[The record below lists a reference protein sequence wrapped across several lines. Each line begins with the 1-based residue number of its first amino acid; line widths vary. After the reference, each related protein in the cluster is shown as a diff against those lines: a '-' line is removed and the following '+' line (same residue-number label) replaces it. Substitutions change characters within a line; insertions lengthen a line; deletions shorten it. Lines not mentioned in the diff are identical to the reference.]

1 MANHSLVN
9 KLLKASSLLALL
21 TGTACVAVPVLAD
34 ETSALPLVTVESS
47 TENPAE
53 TVSAPLASQDL
64 DLSLTEEKVA
74 DSVSSIES
82 TSSSTITEASPVVSQ
97 PATSNLAIPASS
109 DVGGGDKTAEQLS
122 EESNALINVPT
133 VWEAGNKGEGMVIAI
148 VDSGIDVEHDAY
160 RLTDVTKAK
169 YQSEEEFTA
178 VKEQAGI
185 NYGQWYSE
193 KIVFAYNYLD
203 TNNEV
208 KESKEATHGGHVAGI
223 AAGNPSQEDSIGQK
237 IVGVAPEAQLMFMR
251 VFSENFGDG
260 TQPFLYI
267 RAIEDAVKLGAD
279 VINLSLG
286 SAAGSLIDASVA
298 LNQAIEDAKKRGVS
312 VVIAAG
318 NDRVWGDGQGNPLV
332 ENPDYGLVASPAA
345 AKDSIAVASFNNTH
359 VVKDV
364 FTIRGMENQPEFNN
378 GKGTY
383 TQPSGLPDFDASKEY
398 DYVFVGIGNPEDF
411 QGKDLNGKVAL
422 IQRGTISFDAKIAEA
437 KKNGAVGAVIF
448 NNIDTGNDLSMAVTS
463 REARS
468 IPSIFIPKALG
479 LELADKSG
487 TGTYKLVFDKK
498 KAMMENP
505 EGNQLSEFTSWG
517 LTADGELK
525 PDVTAPGGAIYSSI
539 NDGKYASMNGTSMAS
554 PHVAGAVALIK
565 KGLLARYPDLTG
577 QALQDRIKQVLMS
590 TARPHFDTTA
600 NAYVS
605 PRQQGSGLI
614 DVPAAIATDLYVLG
628 SEGYPSVSLGNVQDT
643 FSFDVTLFNTSD
655 KAKTVT
661 YKTHLNTDAVAD
673 GTFSLTPRELSQVEG
688 QEITVEAHSS
698 KTVTISLDASS
709 YAKELTEL
717 MPNGYYLEGFVRFL
731 DKDDHM
737 DLVSLPFVGF
747 RGKFQDLAVLEK
759 SIYDFSTEEVPF
771 YTENE
776 FSVTGGLAVD
786 EKNFYTA
793 LLSGKA
799 EFNHETGEHGVQSP
813 FILGTFEDA
822 DGNFLLKKDENG
834 QPILALSPNGDGNRD
849 GIVFR
854 GVFLR
859 NFRNL
864 QATVYA
870 ADDTERKTPLWQGDS
885 ISGPKN
891 FYAGRATNPRA
902 HLIETSAWEG
912 KDKNGQDLPDGKYQ
926 YVITYLPETSGAK
939 EQSIAYTIELNRV
952 RPAITTGVVDM
963 EAMTFKPRAPIAYG
977 MPIYRERV
985 YYVIHTKDE
994 NGQPVEI
1001 EDPNNIGPTGRPLK
1015 EVLTQPRRVY
1025 VQPDENG
1032 LYQLPTEDILGRPLD
1047 ISSFFYAVED
1057 QAGNV
1062 LSANLSEFAEVPSDH
1077 GVVVVQIIN
1086 DETDQ
1091 EHPTAYN
1098 YIIRDAEGNQ
1108 LELLKP
1114 AGPTSNIQLLPFGTY
1129 TVELHLF
1136 DKDEVRLID
1145 GESLI
1150 KTFTVSEENSLVG
1163 IDFRV
1168 TAVDRS
1174 PVLADFGGLVP
1185 EGTKIYFINQSGEE
1199 LELTRA
1205 RYAPEVFERLMTH
1218 GDYSIRIEVPAGYGV
1233 LDTPTTYTVEEAV
1246 RNYLNLT
1253 LTAKGDVENG
1263 GSSVTTALPVLP
1275 VFDLSADTDGDGFTN
1290 QVELEQGSDYT
1301 AATST
1306 PDVKAKGSSVTT
1318 ALPVLPVF
1326 DLSADT
1332 DGDGFSNQVELE
1344 QGSDYADA
1352 VSTPDVTAKGSS
1364 VINELPVLPVFD
1376 LSADTDGDGFTNQV
1390 ELEQGSDYADATSTP
1405 DVTAKG
1411 EATFHELPVG
1421 HLEMKGSS
1429 VTAPVLPV
1437 FDLTADT
1444 DGDGFSNQVELEQGS
1459 DYADATSTPDVTAKG
1474 EATFHELPVGHLDM
1488 TGSSVT
1494 APVLPVFDLTAD
1506 TDGDGFS
1513 NQVELEQGSDYADA
1527 TSTPDVTAKGEA
1539 TFHEFPVG
1547 HLSMNGLSVTAPV
1560 LPVFDLTADT
1570 DGDGFSN
1577 QVELEQGSD
1586 YAVATSTPEKH
1597 LPLPEVIKPL
1607 PAKSVAGAQGPA
1619 NKIASAKTL
1628 PATGLVEN
1636 IRFYLVAS
1644 LTSLFAFLF
1653 FKKREEV

>member
-286 SAAGSLIDASVA
+286 SAAGTLIDASVA

-437 KKNGAVGAVIF
+437 KKNGAVGAVVF

-1136 DKDEVRLID
+1136 DKDEVRLIN

-1233 LDTPTTYTVEEAV
+1233 LDTPTTYSVEEAV

-1253 LTAKGDVENG
+1253 LTAKGDIENG
-1263 GSSVTTALPVLP
+1263 GSSVT
-1275 VFDLSADTDGDGFTN
+1275 
-1290 QVELEQGSDYT
+1290 
-1301 AATST
+1301 
-1306 PDVKAKGSSVTT
+1306 
-1318 ALPVLPVF
+1318 
-1326 DLSADT
+1326 
-1332 DGDGFSNQVELE
+1332 
-1344 QGSDYADA
+1344 
-1352 VSTPDVTAKGSS
+1352 
-1364 VINELPVLPVFD
+1364 NELPVLPVFD

-1411 EATFHELPVG
+1411 ASVTTALPVLPVFDLSADTDGDGFTNQVELEQGSDYADATSTPDVTAKGSSVTTALPVLPVFDLSADIDGDGFTNQVELEQGSDYADATSTPDVTTKGEATFHELPVG
-1421 HLEMKGSS
+1421 HLSMTGSS

-1444 DGDGFSNQVELEQGS
+1444 DGDGFSNPVELEQGSDYTDATSTPDVTVKGEATFHELPVGHLSMTGSSVTVPVLPVLDLTADTDSDGFSNQVELEQGS

-1474 EATFHELPVGHLDM
+1474 EATFHELPVGHLSM

-1513 NQVELEQGSDYADA
+1513 NQVELEQGSDYA
-1527 TSTPDVTAKGEA
+1527 
-1539 TFHEFPVG
+1539 
-1547 HLSMNGLSVTAPV
+1547 
-1560 LPVFDLTADT
+1560 
-1570 DGDGFSN
+1570 
-1577 QVELEQGSD
+1577 
-1586 YAVATSTPEKH
+1586 VATLTPEKH
-1597 LPLPEVIKPL
+1597 LPLP
-1607 PAKSVAGAQGPA
+1607 ARSVAGTQGLVQQ
-1619 NKIASAKTL
+1619 IASAKTL
-1628 PATGLVEN
+1628 PATGVVEN
-1636 IRFYLVAS
+1636 MYFYLVAS
-1644 LTSLFAFLF
+1644 LTSLSAILF
-1653 FKKREEV
+1653 FNKREET

>member
-286 SAAGSLIDASVA
+286 SAAGTLIDASVA

-688 QEITVEAHSS
+688 QEITVQAHSS

-709 YAKELTEL
+709 FAKELTEL

-870 ADDTERKTPLWQGDS
+870 ADDIERKTPLWQGDS

-994 NGQPVEI
+994 NGKPVEI
-1001 EDPNNIGPTGRPLK
+1001 ENPNNIGPTGRPLK

-1136 DKDEVRLID
+1136 DKDEVRLIN

-1233 LDTPTTYTVEEAV
+1233 LDTPTTYSVEEAV

-1263 GSSVTTALPVLP
+1263 
-1275 VFDLSADTDGDGFTN
+1275 
-1290 QVELEQGSDYT
+1290 
-1301 AATST
+1301 
-1306 PDVKAKGSSVTT
+1306 
-1318 ALPVLPVF
+1318 
-1326 DLSADT
+1326 
-1332 DGDGFSNQVELE
+1332 
-1344 QGSDYADA
+1344 
-1352 VSTPDVTAKGSS
+1352 GSS

-1390 ELEQGSDYADATSTP
+1390 ELEQGSDYAAATSTP
-1405 DVTAKG
+1405 DVTAKGSSVTNELPVLPVFDLSADTDGDGFTNQVELEQGSDYAAATSTPDVTAKGASVTTALPVLPVFDLSADTDGDGFTNQVELEQGSDYAAATSTPDVTTKG

-1421 HLEMKGSS
+1421 HLSMTGSS

-1437 FDLTADT
+1437 FDLTADTDGDGFSNPVELEQGSDYTDATSTPDVTVKGEATFHELPVGHLSMTGSSVTVPVLPVLDLTADT

-1474 EATFHELPVGHLDM
+1474 EATFHELPVGHLSM

-1513 NQVELEQGSDYADA
+1513 NQVELEQGSDYA
-1527 TSTPDVTAKGEA
+1527 
-1539 TFHEFPVG
+1539 
-1547 HLSMNGLSVTAPV
+1547 
-1560 LPVFDLTADT
+1560 
-1570 DGDGFSN
+1570 
-1577 QVELEQGSD
+1577 
-1586 YAVATSTPEKH
+1586 VATLTPEKH
-1597 LPLPEVIKPL
+1597 LPLP
-1607 PAKSVAGAQGPA
+1607 ARSVAGTQGLVQQ
-1619 NKIASAKTL
+1619 IASAKTL
-1628 PATGLVEN
+1628 PATGVVEN
-1636 IRFYLVAS
+1636 MYFYLVAS
-1644 LTSLFAFLF
+1644 LTSLSAILF
-1653 FKKREEV
+1653 FNKREET

>member
-1 MANHSLVN
+1 MANRSLVN

-53 TVSAPLASQDL
+53 TVSAPVVSQDL
-64 DLSLTEEKVA
+64 DLSSTEEKVA
-74 DSVSSIES
+74 DPVSSTESISSSTIIEASPAKSQPVVSDLS
-82 TSSSTITEASPVVSQ
+82 TSSSSDARVVER
-97 PATSNLAIPASS
+97 
-109 DVGGGDKTAEQLS
+109 TAEVLS

-169 YQSEEEFTA
+169 YQSEEEFAA
-178 VKEQAGI
+178 VKKQAGI

-251 VFSENFGDG
+251 VFSDNFGSG

-298 LNQAIEDAKKRGVS
+298 LNQAIQDAKKRGVS

-614 DVPAAIATDLYVLG
+614 EVPAAIATDLYVLG

-643 FSFDVTLFNTSD
+643 FSFDVTLYNTSD

-731 DKDDHM
+731 NKDDQM

-747 RGKFQDLAVLEK
+747 RGKFQDLPVIEK

-912 KDKNGQDLPDGKYQ
+912 KDKNGQGLPDGKYQ

-994 NGQPVEI
+994 NGKPVEI
-1001 EDPNNIGPTGRPLK
+1001 ENPNNIGPTGRPLK

-1136 DKDEVRLID
+1136 DKDEVRLIN

-1205 RYAPEVFERLMTH
+1205 RYAPEVFERLITH
-1218 GDYSIRIEVPAGYGV
+1218 GEYSVRIEVPTGYGV

-1263 GSSVTTALPVLP
+1263 GSSVINELPVLP
-1275 VFDLSADTDGDGFTN
+1275 AFDLSADTDGDGFTN
-1290 QVELEQGSDYT
+1290 QVELEQGSDY
-1301 AATST
+1301 
-1306 PDVKAKGSSVTT
+1306 
-1318 ALPVLPVF
+1318 
-1326 DLSADT
+1326 
-1332 DGDGFSNQVELE
+1332 
-1344 QGSDYADA
+1344 ADA
-1352 VSTPDVTAKGSS
+1352 TSTPDVTAKGSS

-1411 EATFHELPVG
+1411 SSVTTALPVLPVFDLSADTDGDGFTNQVELEQGSDYADATSTPDVAAKGEPTFFELPVG
-1421 HLEMKGSS
+1421 HLAMNGSSVTAPALPIFDLTADTDGDGFSNQVELVHGTDYAVSASVPDATIKGEPAYLELPEGHLAMNGSS

-1437 FDLTADT
+1437 FDLSVDT

-1459 DYADATSTPDVTAKG
+1459 DYADVTSI
-1474 EATFHELPVGHLDM
+1474 
-1488 TGSSVT
+1488 
-1494 APVLPVFDLTAD
+1494 
-1506 TDGDGFS
+1506 
-1513 NQVELEQGSDYADA
+1513 
-1527 TSTPDVTAKGEA
+1527 
-1539 TFHEFPVG
+1539 
-1547 HLSMNGLSVTAPV
+1547 
-1560 LPVFDLTADT
+1560 
-1570 DGDGFSN
+1570 
-1577 QVELEQGSD
+1577 
-1586 YAVATSTPEKH
+1586 PEKA
-1597 LPLPEVIKPL
+1597 LTLTEGIKPD
-1607 PAKSVAGAQGPA
+1607 PVRSVAGQQGPVRQ
-1619 NKIASAKTL
+1619 ISSAKTL
-1628 PATGLVEN
+1628 PVTGVVEN
-1636 IRFYLVAS
+1636 MNLYLVAS
-1644 LTSLFAFLF
+1644 LTSLSVFLF
-1653 FKKREEV
+1653 FKKREEA

>member
-1 MANHSLVN
+1 MANRSLVN

-21 TGTACVAVPVLAD
+21 TGTACVTVPVLAD

-53 TVSAPLASQDL
+53 IVSAPVAGQDL
-64 DLSLTEEKVA
+64 DLSSTEEKAA
-74 DSVSSIES
+74 DPVGSTESISSSTIIEPSPAESQPVVSDLS
-82 TSSSTITEASPVVSQ
+82 TSSS
-97 PATSNLAIPASS
+97 S
-109 DVGGGDKTAEQLS
+109 DARIVERTAEVLS

-169 YQSEEEFTA
+169 YQSEEEFAA

-185 NYGQWYSE
+185 HYGQWYSE

-643 FSFDVTLFNTSD
+643 FSFDVTLYNTSD

-709 YAKELTEL
+709 YATELTEL

-731 DKDDHM
+731 DKDNHM
-737 DLVSLPFVGF
+737 DLVSIPFVGF

-1136 DKDEVRLID
+1136 DKDEVRLIN

-1185 EGTKIYFINQSGEE
+1185 EGTKIYLINQSGEE

-1205 RYAPEVFERLMTH
+1205 RYAPEVFERLITH
-1218 GDYSIRIEVPAGYGV
+1218 GEYSVRIEVPTGYGV

-1263 GSSVTTALPVLP
+1263 GSSVT
-1275 VFDLSADTDGDGFTN
+1275 
-1290 QVELEQGSDYT
+1290 
-1301 AATST
+1301 
-1306 PDVKAKGSSVTT
+1306 
-1318 ALPVLPVF
+1318 
-1326 DLSADT
+1326 
-1332 DGDGFSNQVELE
+1332 
-1344 QGSDYADA
+1344 
-1352 VSTPDVTAKGSS
+1352 
-1364 VINELPVLPVFD
+1364 NELPVLPVFD
-1376 LSADTDGDGFTNQV
+1376 LTADTDGDGFTNQV

-1411 EATFHELPVG
+1411 SSVINELPVLPAFDLSADTDG
-1421 HLEMKGSS
+1421 DGFSNQVELEQGSDYADATATPDVTAKGSS
-1429 VTAPVLPV
+1429 VTTALPVLPV
-1437 FDLTADT
+1437 FDLSADT

-1474 EATFHELPVGHLDM
+1474 EATFHELPVGHLSM
-1488 TGSSVT
+1488 TGS
-1494 APVLPVFDLTAD
+1494 
-1506 TDGDGFS
+1506 
-1513 NQVELEQGSDYADA
+1513 
-1527 TSTPDVTAKGEA
+1527 
-1539 TFHEFPVG
+1539 
-1547 HLSMNGLSVTAPV
+1547 SVTAPV

-1586 YAVATSTPEKH
+1586 YAVATSTPDVTAKGEATFHELPVGHLDMTGSSVTASVLPVFDLTADTDGDGFSNQVELEQGSDYAVATSTPEKH
-1597 LPLPEVIKPL
+1597 LTLPEVIKLL
-1607 PAKSVAGAQGPA
+1607 PAKSAAGAQGLVQQISSA
-1619 NKIASAKTL
+1619 NTL
-1628 PATGLVEN
+1628 PATGVVEN
-1636 IRFYLVAS
+1636 MYFYLVAS
-1644 LTSLFAFLF
+1644 LTSLSAILF
-1653 FKKREEV
+1653 FNKREET

>member
-286 SAAGSLIDASVA
+286 SAAGTLIDASVA

-437 KKNGAVGAVIF
+437 KKNGAVGAVVF

-643 FSFDVTLFNTSD
+643 FSFDVTLYNTSD

-709 YAKELTEL
+709 YAEELTQL

-731 DKDDHM
+731 DKDDQM

-747 RGKFQDLAVLEK
+747 RGKFQDLTIIEK
-759 SIYDFSTEEVPF
+759 SIYDFSAEETPF
-771 YTENE
+771 YTEND
-776 FSVTGGLAVD
+776 FSVTGGLAID
-786 EKNFYTA
+786 EKNFYTT
-793 LLSGKA
+793 LISGKA

-1032 LYQLPTEDILGRPLD
+1032 LYQLPMEDILGRPLD

-1352 VSTPDVTAKGSS
+1352 VSTPDVTAKGAS
-1364 VINELPVLPVFD
+1364 VTTALPVLPVFD

-1390 ELEQGSDYADATSTP
+1390 ELEQGSDYTAATSTP
-1405 DVTAKG
+1405 DVTTKG

-1421 HLEMKGSS
+1421 HLS
-1429 VTAPVLPV
+1429 
-1437 FDLTADT
+1437 
-1444 DGDGFSNQVELEQGS
+1444 
-1459 DYADATSTPDVTAKG
+1459 
-1474 EATFHELPVGHLDM
+1474 M

-1539 TFHEFPVG
+1539 TFQELPVG

-1586 YAVATSTPEKH
+1586 YAVVTSTPEKH

>member
-1 MANHSLVN
+1 MANRSLVN

-21 TGTACVAVPVLAD
+21 TGTACVTVPVLAD

-53 TVSAPLASQDL
+53 IVSAPVAGQDL
-64 DLSLTEEKVA
+64 DLSSTEEKAA
-74 DSVSSIES
+74 DPVGSTESISSSTIIEPSPAESQPVVSDLS
-82 TSSSTITEASPVVSQ
+82 TSSS
-97 PATSNLAIPASS
+97 S
-109 DVGGGDKTAEQLS
+109 DARIVERTAEVLS

-169 YQSEEEFTA
+169 YQSEEEFAA

-185 NYGQWYSE
+185 HYGQWYSE

-643 FSFDVTLFNTSD
+643 FSFDVTLYNTSD

-709 YAKELTEL
+709 YATELTEL

-731 DKDDHM
+731 DKDDQM

-747 RGKFQDLAVLEK
+747 RGKFQDLTIIEK
-759 SIYDFSTEEVPF
+759 SIYDFSAEETPF
-771 YTENE
+771 YTEND
-776 FSVTGGLAVD
+776 FSVTGGLAID
-786 EKNFYTA
+786 EKNFYTT
-793 LLSGKA
+793 LISGKA

-1136 DKDEVRLID
+1136 DKDEVRLIN

-1185 EGTKIYFINQSGEE
+1185 EGTKIYLINQSGEE

-1205 RYAPEVFERLMTH
+1205 RYAPEVFERLITH
-1218 GDYSIRIEVPAGYGV
+1218 GEYSVRIEVPTGYGV

-1263 GSSVTTALPVLP
+1263 GSSVTNELPVLP
-1275 VFDLSADTDGDGFTN
+1275 VFDLTADTDGDGFTN
-1290 QVELEQGSDYT
+1290 QVELEQGSDY
-1301 AATST
+1301 ADATST
-1306 PDVKAKGSSVTT
+1306 PDVTAKGSSVINELPVLPAFDLSADTDGDGFSNQVELEQGSDYADATATPDVTAKGSSVTT

-1352 VSTPDVTAKGSS
+1352 
-1364 VINELPVLPVFD
+1364 
-1376 LSADTDGDGFTNQV
+1376 
-1390 ELEQGSDYADATSTP
+1390 TSTP
-1405 DVTAKG
+1405 DVTVKG

-1421 HLEMKGSS
+1421 HLEMTGSS
-1429 VTAPVLPV
+1429 VTVPVLPV
-1437 FDLTADT
+1437 LDLTADT

-1474 EATFHELPVGHLDM
+1474 EATFHELPVGHLSM
-1488 TGSSVT
+1488 TGS
-1494 APVLPVFDLTAD
+1494 
-1506 TDGDGFS
+1506 
-1513 NQVELEQGSDYADA
+1513 
-1527 TSTPDVTAKGEA
+1527 
-1539 TFHEFPVG
+1539 
-1547 HLSMNGLSVTAPV
+1547 SVTAPV

-1586 YAVATSTPEKH
+1586 YAVATSTPDVTAKGEATFHELPVGHLEMTGSSVTASVLPVFDLTADTDGDGFSNQVELEQGSDYAVATSTPEKH
-1597 LPLPEVIKPL
+1597 LTLPEVIKLL
-1607 PAKSVAGAQGPA
+1607 PAKSAAGAQGLVQQISSA
-1619 NKIASAKTL
+1619 NTL
-1628 PATGLVEN
+1628 PATGVVEN
-1636 IRFYLVAS
+1636 MYFYLVAS
-1644 LTSLFAFLF
+1644 LTSLSAILF
-1653 FKKREEV
+1653 FNKREET

>member
-1 MANHSLVN
+1 MANRSLVS

-21 TGTACVAVPVLAD
+21 TGTACVAVPVFAD
-34 ETSALPLVTVESS
+34 ETSSLPLVTVEGS
-47 TENPAE
+47 TEHQAATALAPA
-53 TVSAPLASQDL
+53 VSQDL
-64 DLSLTEEKVA
+64 DLSLTEEKENTVA
-74 DSVSSIES
+74 TQTVSNLDEPVSDSVQEADP
-82 TSSSTITEASPVVSQ
+82 TVVQTENTAEAAVLVSEKVERAVDDLQASEVNPVD
-97 PATSNLAIPASS
+97 ASNLSGS
-109 DVGGGDKTAEQLS
+109 EQVLS

-169 YQSEEEFTA
+169 YQSEEEFAA

-185 NYGQWYSE
+185 SYGQWYSE

-298 LNQAIEDAKKRGVS
+298 LNRAIEDAKKRGVS

-345 AKDSIAVASFNNTH
+345 AKDSIAVASFNNSH

-468 IPSIFIPKALG
+468 IPSLFIPKALG

-525 PDVTAPGGAIYSSI
+525 PDVAAPGGAIYSSI

-643 FSFDVTLFNTSD
+643 FSFDVTLYNTSD

-688 QEITVEAHSS
+688 QEMTVEAHSS

-731 DKDDHM
+731 DKDDQM

-747 RGKFQDLAVLEK
+747 RGKFQDLAIIEK
-759 SIYDFSTEEVPF
+759 SIYDFSTEETPF
-771 YTENE
+771 YTEND
-776 FSVTGGLAVD
+776 FSVAGGLAVD

-793 LLSGKA
+793 LISGKA

-822 DGNFLLKKDENG
+822 DGNFLLQTDENG

-849 GIVFR
+849 ALVFR

-870 ADDTERKTPLWQGDS
+870 ADDIERKTPLWQG
-885 ISGPKN
+885 GVVTGEKN
-891 FYAGRATNPRA
+891 FFAGRVTNPRA
-902 HLIETSAWEG
+902 HLIEASVWEG
-912 KDKNGQDLPDGKYQ
+912 TDKLGQALPDGKYQ
-926 YVITYLPETSGAK
+926 YVISYLPETSGAK
-939 EQSIAYTIELNRV
+939 EQSIAYTVELNRV
-952 RPAITTGVVDM
+952 RPAITTGVVDL

-1001 EDPNNIGPTGRPLK
+1001 ENPNNIGPTGRPLK

-1086 DETDQ
+1086 DQTDQ
-1091 EHPTAYN
+1091 EYPTAYN
-1098 YIIRDAEGNQ
+1098 YIIRDAEGTQ

-1129 TVELHLF
+1129 TVELHLI

-1145 GESLI
+1145 GEPLL

-1168 TAVDRS
+1168 LPIGRY

-1185 EGTKIYFINQSGEE
+1185 AGTKIYLRDQYGEE
-1199 LELTRA
+1199 IELTRA
-1205 RYAPEVFERLMTH
+1205 RYAPEVFERLITN
-1218 GDYSIRIEVPAGYGV
+1218 GDYTVRVELPNGYGV
-1233 LDTPTTYTVEEAV
+1233 ADLPTSYTVEEAV
-1246 RNYLNLT
+1246 RNYLSLT
-1253 LTAKGDVENG
+1253 LTAKGDIENG
-1263 GSSVTTALPVLP
+1263 GTTI
-1275 VFDLSADTDGDGFTN
+1275 TN
-1290 QVELEQGSDYT
+1290 EV
-1301 AATST
+1301 
-1306 PDVKAKGSSVTT
+1306 
-1318 ALPVLPVF
+1318 
-1326 DLSADT
+1326 
-1332 DGDGFSNQVELE
+1332 
-1344 QGSDYADA
+1344 
-1352 VSTPDVTAKGSS
+1352 
-1364 VINELPVLPVFD
+1364 
-1376 LSADTDGDGFTNQV
+1376 
-1390 ELEQGSDYADATSTP
+1390 
-1405 DVTAKG
+1405 
-1411 EATFHELPVG
+1411 
-1421 HLEMKGSS
+1421 
-1429 VTAPVLPV
+1429 PVLPV

-1459 DYADATSTPDVTAKG
+1459 DYANAGSRPEVTAKG
-1474 EATFHELPVGHLDM
+1474 EGAFQELPVGHLEVN
-1488 TGSSVT
+1488 GSSVT
-1494 APVLPVFDLTAD
+1494 TPVLPVFDLTADTDGDGFSNQVELEQGTDYAVATSIPEVTAKGEGAFQELPAGHLSMNGSSVTVPVLPVFDLTAD

-1513 NQVELEQGSDYADA
+1513 NQVELEQGSDYANA
-1527 TSTPDVTAKGEA
+1527 GSRPEVTAKGEGA
-1539 TFHEFPVG
+1539 FQELPVG
-1547 HLSMNGLSVTAPV
+1547 HLSMNGSSVTAPV
-1560 LPVFDLTADT
+1560 LPVFDLTVDT

-1586 YAVATSTPEKH
+1586 YVKAGSRPEVTAKGEGTFLELPVGHLSMNGSSVTAPVLPVFDLRADTDGDGFSNQVELEQVSDYAVATSRPEQNRR
-1597 LPLPEVIKPL
+1597 LSEPIKPV
-1607 PAKSVAGAQGPA
+1607 PAPSVAGVEGPVQQVSSA
-1619 NKIASAKTL
+1619 NIL
-1628 PATGLVEN
+1628 PVTGVVESMAL
-1636 IRFYLVAS
+1636 YLLAG
-1644 LTSLFAFLF
+1644 LTSLSAYLM
-1653 FKKREEV
+1653 FKKKEEV

>member
-1 MANHSLVN
+1 MANRNLVN
-9 KLLKASSLLALL
+9 RLLKASSLLTLL
-21 TGTACVAVPVLAD
+21 TATTYVAVPVLAN
-34 ETSALPLVTVESS
+34 ETNTLPLVTVDNSMAHS
-47 TENPAE
+47 VE
-53 TVSAPLASQDL
+53 TDLAPVADQGL
-64 DLSLTEEKVA
+64 DLSLTEKEEDVGETQL
-74 DSVSSIES
+74 VSSISEPDSSVVEAVTDQAQTEDVVGAAVLVTENVES
-82 TSSSTITEASPVVSQ
+82 VVTDSGSTLDNSATATELSGNEEV
-97 PATSNLAIPASS
+97 
-109 DVGGGDKTAEQLS
+109 LS

-160 RLTDVTKAK
+160 RLTDITKAK
-169 YQSEEEFTA
+169 YQSEEELA
-178 VKEQAGI
+178 VVKEQAGI
-185 NYGQWYSE
+185 HYGQWYSE

-318 NDRVWGDGQGNPLV
+318 NDRVWGDGQDNPWV

-364 FTIRGMENQPEFNN
+364 FTIRGMENQPAFNN

-383 TQPSGLPDFDASKEY
+383 TQPSGLPDFDATKEY
-398 DYVFVGIGNPEDF
+398 DYIFVGIGNPEDF

-422 IQRGTISFDAKIAEA
+422 IQRGAISFDAKIAEA

-487 TGTYKLVFDKK
+487 TKAYKLVFDKK

-505 EGNQLSEFTSWG
+505 EGNQMSEFTSWG

-565 KGLLARYPDLTG
+565 KGLMERYPGLTG

-590 TARPHFDTTA
+590 TARPHFDAAA

-628 SEGYPSVSLGNVQDT
+628 SEGYPSISLGNVQDN
-643 FSFDVTLFNTSD
+643 FSFDVTLYNTSD
-655 KAKTVT
+655 KAQTVT

-673 GTFSLTPRELSQVEG
+673 GTFSLTPRELTQVEG
-688 QEITVEAHSS
+688 QEITVDAHSS
-698 KTVTISLDASS
+698 KTVTIFLDASS
-709 YAKELTEL
+709 YAEELAQL

-731 DKDDHM
+731 NKDDQM

-759 SIYDFSTEEVPF
+759 SIYDFTTEEAPF
-771 YTENE
+771 YTEND

-813 FILGTFEDA
+813 FILGSFEDA

-891 FYAGRATNPRA
+891 FYAGRPTNPRA

-926 YVITYLPETSGAK
+926 YVISYLPETSGAK
-939 EQSIAYTIELNRV
+939 EQFITYTIELNRV

-1001 EDPNNIGPTGRPLK
+1001 ENPNNIGPTGRPLK

-1086 DETDQ
+1086 DQTDQ
-1091 EHPTAYN
+1091 EYPTAYN

-1145 GESLI
+1145 GEPLV

-1168 TAVDRS
+1168 IAVDRS

-1185 EGTKIYFINQSGEE
+1185 EGTKVYLVDQNGEE

-1205 RYAPEVFERLMTH
+1205 RYAPEVFERLVTH
-1218 GDYSIRIEVPAGYGV
+1218 GDYSIRIEVPTGYGV
-1233 LDTPTTYTVEEAV
+1233 VDTPTTYKVEEAV
-1246 RNYLNLT
+1246 RNYLNLI
-1253 LTAKGDVENG
+1253 LTAKGEIENG
-1263 GSSVTTALPVLP
+1263 GKSLTNDAPVLP
-1275 VFDLSADTDGDGFTN
+1275 A
-1290 QVELEQGSDYT
+1290 
-1301 AATST
+1301 
-1306 PDVKAKGSSVTT
+1306 
-1318 ALPVLPVF
+1318 F

-1344 QGSDYADA
+1344 QGSDYANA
-1352 VSTPDVTAKGSS
+1352 GSVPEVAAKGEPTFFELPVGHLAMNGSS
-1364 VINELPVLPVFD
+1364 VTAPVLPAFD
-1376 LSADTDGDGFTNQV
+1376 LSADTDGDGFSNQV
-1390 ELEQGSDYADATSTP
+1390 ELEQGSDYANAGSVPVVTATGEPAFLELPEGHLELNGSSVTAP
-1405 DVTAKG
+1405 ILPAFDLSADIDGDGFSNQVELEQGSDYASAGSVPVVTAKG
-1411 EATFHELPVG
+1411 EPTFFELPVG
-1421 HLEMKGSS
+1421 HLAMNGSS
-1429 VTAPVLPV
+1429 VTAPVLPT

-1459 DYADATSTPDVTAKG
+1459 DYANAGSVPVVTAKG
-1474 EATFHELPVGHLDM
+1474 EPAYLELPEGHLELS
-1488 TGSSVT
+1488 GSSVT
-1494 APVLPVFDLTAD
+1494 APALPTFDLTTD

-1513 NQVELEQGSDYADA
+1513 NQVELKQGSDYADA
-1527 TSTPDVTAKGEA
+1527 ASR
-1539 TFHEFPVG
+1539 
-1547 HLSMNGLSVTAPV
+1547 
-1560 LPVFDLTADT
+1560 
-1570 DGDGFSN
+1570 
-1577 QVELEQGSD
+1577 
-1586 YAVATSTPEKH
+1586 PEKS
-1597 LPLPEVIKPL
+1597 LTLPEVIKPV
-1607 PAKSVAGAQGPA
+1607 PVPSVAGEQGSV
-1619 NKIASAKTL
+1619 KQISSAKTL
-1628 PATGLVEN
+1628 PATGVVEN
-1636 IRFYLVAS
+1636 MSFYLVAS
-1644 LTSLFAFLF
+1644 LTSLSAFLL
-1653 FKKREEV
+1653 FKKREEA

>member
-1 MANHSLVN
+1 MANRSLVN

-34 ETSALPLVTVESS
+34 ETSSLPLVTVESS

-53 TVSAPLASQDL
+53 TVSAPVASQDL
-64 DLSLTEEKVA
+64 DLSSTEEKAA
-74 DSVSSIES
+74 DPVGSTESI
-82 TSSSTITEASPVVSQ
+82 SSSTITEASPAESQPVVSDLS
-97 PATSNLAIPASS
+97 TSSSS
-109 DVGGGDKTAEQLS
+109 DVMVVERTAEVLS
-122 EESNALINVPT
+122 EESNALINIPT

-160 RLTDVTKAK
+160 RLTDITKAK
-169 YQSEEEFTA
+169 YQSEEEFAA
-178 VKEQAGI
+178 VKKQAGI

-298 LNQAIEDAKKRGVS
+298 LNQAIQDAKKRGVS

-398 DYVFVGIGNPEDF
+398 EYVFVGIGNPEDF

-643 FSFDVTLFNTSD
+643 FSFDVTLYNTSD

-709 YAKELTEL
+709 YATELTEL

-747 RGKFQDLAVLEK
+747 RGKFQDLTIIEK
-759 SIYDFSTEEVPF
+759 SIYDFSAEETPF
-771 YTENE
+771 YTEND
-776 FSVTGGLAVD
+776 FSVTGGLAID
-786 EKNFYTA
+786 EKNFYTT
-793 LLSGKA
+793 LISGKA

-1136 DKDEVRLID
+1136 DKDEVRLIN

-1150 KTFTVSEENSLVG
+1150 KTFTVSKENSLVG

-1168 TAVDRS
+1168 LPIGRY

-1185 EGTKIYFINQSGEE
+1185 EGTKIYLINQSGEE

-1205 RYAPEVFERLMTH
+1205 RYAPEVFERLITN
-1218 GDYSIRIEVPAGYGV
+1218 GDYTVRVELPTGYGV
-1233 LDTPTTYTVEEAV
+1233 ADVPTSYTVEEAV

-1263 GSSVTTALPVLP
+1263 
-1275 VFDLSADTDGDGFTN
+1275 
-1290 QVELEQGSDYT
+1290 
-1301 AATST
+1301 
-1306 PDVKAKGSSVTT
+1306 
-1318 ALPVLPVF
+1318 
-1326 DLSADT
+1326 
-1332 DGDGFSNQVELE
+1332 
-1344 QGSDYADA
+1344 
-1352 VSTPDVTAKGSS
+1352 GSS

-1390 ELEQGSDYADATSTP
+1390 ELELDSDYADADSRP
-1405 DVTAKG
+1405 EVTAKV
-1411 EATFHELPVG
+1411 EPAFLELPVG
-1421 HLEMKGSS
+1421 HLEVNGSS

-1444 DGDGFSNQVELEQGS
+1444 DVDGFTNQVELEQGSDYANAGSTPEVTAKVAPAFLELPIGHLEVNGSSVTAPILPVFDLNADIDDDGFTNQVELEQGSDYEATTSTPDVTAKGESTFHELPVGHLDMTGSSVTAPVLLVFDLSADTDVDGFSNQVELEQGS
-1459 DYADATSTPDVTAKG
+1459 DYEATTSTPDVTVKG
-1474 EATFHELPVGHLDM
+1474 ESTFHELPVGHLDM

-1494 APVLPVFDLTAD
+1494 APVLPVFDLSAD

-1513 NQVELEQGSDYADA
+1513 NQVELEQGSDSAA
-1527 TSTPDVTAKGEA
+1527 
-1539 TFHEFPVG
+1539 
-1547 HLSMNGLSVTAPV
+1547 
-1560 LPVFDLTADT
+1560 
-1570 DGDGFSN
+1570 
-1577 QVELEQGSD
+1577 
-1586 YAVATSTPEKH
+1586 ATSTPEKK
-1597 LPLPEVIKPL
+1597 LPLPEVIKPV
-1607 PAKSVAGAQGPA
+1607 PVPSAAGAQGLVQQ
-1619 NKIASAKTL
+1619 ISSAKTL
-1628 PATGLVEN
+1628 PATGVVEN
-1636 IRFYLVAS
+1636 MYFYLVAS
-1644 LTSLFAFLF
+1644 LTSLSAILF
-1653 FKKREEV
+1653 FKKREEA